1 MGQTI
6 LQHVSP
12 DSLNRLLMTCL
23 GGSLAVQAQVAS
35 IKVKECRA
43 EYIVC
48 SEPSKPLPKGAVSYD
63 FLFSYV
69 EQMAADHQPN
79 MTRLAFTQGVLVLQ
93 AVAVW
98 LAAELSKL
106 RNLDLNQRWFLN
118 AFS

>member
-1 MGQTI
+1 MGG
-6 LQHVSP
+6 
-12 DSLNRLLMTCL
+12 R
-23 GGSLAVQAQVAS
+23 LAVHPHIIASRSRSARSCHS
-35 IKVKECRA
+35 IKVKQCGA
-43 EYIVC
+43 QYKVC

-69 EQMAADHQPN
+69 EQMAADHRPN

-93 AVAVW
+93 AVAVL

-118 AFS
+118 ALS